1 MRLSQL
7 TGLRMDQLH
16 AEYDELMQ
24 TIKDLQ
30 EILDNPE
37 RCKEVMKEEL
47 LKAGK

>member
-1 MRLSQL
+1 
-7 TGLRMDQLH
+7 MDQLH
-16 AEYDELMQ
+16 AEYEELMQ

-47 LKAGK
+47 QE